1 MDRDDVILALRA
13 QLDALNKTLQQLR
26 DMSSGSSDE
35 FLNLQAKYEESMNMN
50 LMLQEDN
57 SKLQNEISKLKTTIV
72 TKDEH

>member
-26 DMSSGSSDE
+26 DMSTGGGE
-35 FLNLQAKYEESMNMN
+35 ELLNLQAKYEESMNMN

-57 SKLQNEISKLKTTIV
+57 QNL
-72 TKDEH
+72 